1 MRTRTRRGED
11 NRGAYEQA
19 CAALLRI
26 LPSPGGEATATTFL
40 GGAWTAALPVA
51 GATLGR
57 GLQNT
62 VVLPDPAVSREQA
75 RFELARDGWRITN
88 VSEKR
93 SLFVGHDEIAPGAA
107 WRLTPG
113 DTITVGDTLL
123 ELVAPRT
130 QASLAPQRA
139 NEVAA
144 GDATSVFAP
153 GVTLQFAL
161 RSRRGARLWWPT
173 VALVALLCALSA
185 PLAIGAALLVG
196 RHALAAGG
204 PGQVLAA
211 ATVPL
216 VPVVGAGALVLL
228 LDRYERESL
237 IVMCA
242 AFVWGAI
249 IAIPPVV
256 GVEHVFLRLLLGAGG
271 SGALHTFGQAGVQ
284 AAVAALTE
292 ETFKG
297 AGLLAL
303 IAVAHDEFDNV
314 TDGVLYGL
322 LIGAGFALAEN
333 FAYFALTP
341 RADLGF
347 LVLGRILLGWLSHS
361 TFTAL
366 LGAGLGYARE
376 RGALRRHWRAPAL
389 GFVAACALHLYFDF
403 AVFATDVAAR
413 NGWAVGSGRVFIA
426 LALLVAYGP
435 LFVTQAALLRVTLA
449 ALRREAEIV
458 RAHLDDEVIG
468 GSLTPEEYL
477 LAQNA
482 GLRDH
487 AERALFVTRGARAYL
502 TLRALHQAIT
512 GLAFRKW
519 HVALGDA
526 AKPGA
531 RQPEDAYRER
541 IARLRNALQRQLAPA
556 DAEDERVVGGG
567 HAGDVI
573 LGVAQN
579 KQPAERDELLVQHV
593 FERADQRRGQSEPA
607 DGALLDVQAE
617 VPVDDRDVGGGR

>member
-1 MRTRTRRGED
+1 MRLRTRTVRRDDDG
-11 NRGAYEQA
+11 RAQT
-19 CAALLRI
+19 CAALLRV
-26 LPSPGGEATATTFL
+26 LPSAAEQASPTVFL
-40 GGAWTAALPVA
+40 GGALVAAISGD

-75 RFELARDGWRITN
+75 HIERTQDGWRIHN
-88 VSEKR
+88 VSAKR
-93 SLFVGHDEIAPGAA
+93 SLFVGGVEVAPGEAMP
-107 WRLTPG
+107 LTPG
-113 DTITVGDTLL
+113 DTIAVGATPL
-123 ELVAPRT
+123 EFVAPRMS
-130 QASLAPQRA
+130 AALAAQRA
-139 NEVAA
+139 SDAA
-144 GDATSVFAP
+144 GDELNVFAP

-161 RSRRGARLWWPT
+161 RSRRVTRFWWPT
-173 VALVALLCALSA
+173 AALVALLCALSA
-185 PLAIGAALLVG
+185 VIAVGAALLVG
-196 RHALAAGG
+196 RHALAVGG
-204 PGQVLAA
+204 PGQILAA

-216 VPVVGAGALVLL
+216 VPVVGAGALVPL

-256 GVEHVFLRLLLGAGG
+256 GVEHVILRLLLGVGA
-271 SGALHTFGQAGVQ
+271 SGALHSFGQAGVQ

-303 IAVAHDEFDNV
+303 IAVAHDEFDNI

-376 RGALRRHWRAPAL
+376 RGALRRHWQAPAL

-413 NGWAVGSGRVFIA
+413 NGWALGSTRAFIA

-449 ALRREAEIV
+449 ALRREAEVV

-468 GSLTPEEYL
+468 GVLTPEEYL

-487 AERALFVTRGARAYL
+487 AERAILVSRGARAYL
-502 TLRALHQAIT
+502 TVRALHQAIT

-519 HVALGDA
+519 HVTLGDV

-541 IARLRNALQRQLAPA
+541 IARLRDALLRQLAPA
-556 DAEDERVVGGG
+556 NTQDERVVGGG
-567 HAGDVI
+567 DAGDVI
-573 LGVAQN
+573 LGVAQDEE
-579 KQPAERDELLVQHV
+579 ATERDELLVQRV
-593 FERADQRRGQSEPA
+593 FERTDQRRGQGEPA
-607 DGALLDVQAE
+607 DRTLLDVQAE
-617 VPVDDRDVGGGR
+617 IPVDDRDVGGGG

>member
-1 MRTRTRRGED
+1 
-11 NRGAYEQA
+11 
-19 CAALLRI
+19 
-26 LPSPGGEATATTFL
+26 
-40 GGAWTAALPVA
+40 
-51 GATLGR
+51 
-57 GLQNT
+57 
-62 VVLPDPAVSREQA
+62 
-75 RFELARDGWRITN
+75 
-88 VSEKR
+88 
-93 SLFVGHDEIAPGAA
+93 
-107 WRLTPG
+107 
-113 DTITVGDTLL
+113 
-123 ELVAPRT
+123 
-130 QASLAPQRA
+130 
-139 NEVAA
+139 
-144 GDATSVFAP
+144 
-153 GVTLQFAL
+153 
-161 RSRRGARLWWPT
+161 
-173 VALVALLCALSA
+173 
-185 PLAIGAALLVG
+185 G

-204 PGQVLAA
+204 PGQALAA

-242 AFVWGAI
+242 AFIWGAI

-256 GVEHVFLRLLLGAGG
+256 GVEHVILRLLLGVSA

-284 AAVAALTE
+284 ATVAALTE

-389 GFVAACALHLYFDF
+389 GFIAACALHLYFDF

-413 NGWAVGSGRVFIA
+413 DGWAAGSARVFTA
-426 LALLVAYGP
+426 LALLAAYGP
-435 LFVTQAALLRVTLA
+435 LFVTQAALLRITLA
-449 ALRREAEIV
+449 ALRREAEIA

-468 GSLTPEEYL
+468 GALTPEEYL
-477 LAQNA
+477 RAQNA

-487 AERALFVTRGARAYL
+487 AERAIFVTRGARAYL
-502 TLRALHQAIT
+502 TARALHQAII

-526 AKPGA
+526 EKPGE

-541 IARLRNALQRQLAPA
+541 ITRLRDSLQRQLAPA

-567 HAGDVI
+567 DARDVI

-579 KQPAERDELLVQHV
+579 EEPAKRDKLLIQRV
-593 FERADQRRGQSEPA
+593 FERGDHRRGQIKPA
-607 DGALLDVQAE
+607 DRPLLDVQAE
-617 VPVDDRDVGGGR
+617 VPVDDRDMGGG